1 MFAGDST
8 WTELDDAEHNEAAFA
23 QMKPVVEVHAAHPW
37 LGVCEQIAEKEGF
50 FHWELDFAPVFAQRG
65 GFDLQVGNPPWVR
78 PDWDDNLVLAEDDA
92 WFGLADKPAVAVVR
106 ERRKDVL
113 DDGDERYLDER
124 ASVAGTSAHL
134 GIERRPT
141 APSPVRSPTS
151 TAVSWTAPGE
161 VRTPTGSSGSFTLR
175 RISLKL
181 ERMGCGGRPMR
192 VCGGIGS
199 SGIHLACLRSVV
211 LVASACRS
219 MGSLVSHSL

>member
-1 MFAGDST
+1 
-8 WTELDDAEHNEAAFA
+8 
-23 QMKPVVEVHAAHPW
+23 MKPVAEVLTAHPW

-106 ERRKDVL
+106 ERRDAVL

-134 GIERRPT
+134 GSAVDRPCLP
-141 APSPVRSPTS
+141 ARSPIS
-151 TAVSWTAPGE
+151 TAASWTAPG
-161 VRTPTGSSGSFTLR
+161 GSMDPSGIVGLIHPESHFTEARASHIRRNCYLRLR
-175 RISLKL
+175 RLWQFKNELRLFEVENQVVFSVSIY
-181 ERMGCGGRPMR
+181 GCP
-192 VCGGIGS
+192 
-199 SGIHLACLRSVV
+199 SV
-211 LVASACRS
+211 S
-219 MGSLVSHSL
+219 

>member
-1 MFAGDST
+1 MSRTEARQGRGMFAGDLT

-23 QMKPVVEVHAAHPW
+23 QMKPVAEVLAAHPW

-106 ERRKDVL
+106 ERRDAVL

-134 GIERRPT
+134 GSTIDRP
-141 APSPVRSPTS
+141 AACGYPARPLPLLHGSHMAEHVRH
-151 TAVSWTAPGE
+151 
-161 VRTPTGSSGSFTLR
+161 RGSSG
-175 RISLKL
+175 
-181 ERMGCGGRPMR
+181 
-192 VCGGIGS
+192 
-199 SGIHLACLRSVV
+199 
-211 LVASACRS
+211 
-219 MGSLVSHSL
+219 